1 MTAKFGDPVG
11 RLASREKLHSSE
23 RKANMASMHMQLK
36 GLWANVERY
45 ARRYNYRY
53 EWVWHRGLV
62 NNNTWLHKLGVA
74 ELMSLLGD
82 GIRVGTMLR
91 RET

>member
-1 MTAKFGDPVG
+1 MYPAD
-11 RLASREKLHSSE
+11 
-23 RKANMASMHMQLK
+23 RKANMINMHLQLK
-36 GLWANVERY
+36 RLWANAERY

-62 NNNTWLHKLGVA
+62 NNNTWLLKLGVN
-74 ELMSLLGD
+74 ELLSLLGR
-82 GIRVGTMLR
+82 GTRVGTMLG